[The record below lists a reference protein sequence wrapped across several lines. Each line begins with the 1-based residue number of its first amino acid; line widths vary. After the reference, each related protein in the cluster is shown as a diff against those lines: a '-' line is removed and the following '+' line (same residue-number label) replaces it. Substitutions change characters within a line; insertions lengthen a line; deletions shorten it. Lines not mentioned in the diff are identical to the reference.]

1 MAVGP
6 ACRRSPKACM
16 RTFRPDS
23 APSRKQGPGRRRG
36 RLRWLWHLRPARP
49 GHQKPAGKHSHALW
63 HGGLAAAAGGGCA
76 SLRPGRGPG
85 VAYGDRS
92 VGRGLHCLAELER
105 VDLLVVGSCRR
116 GPLGRVLCGSD
127 MLAALS
133 GAPCAVAIAPMGYAA
148 RAGGLSTIGV
158 GYDGSLES
166 EQGLLVARELAG
178 RHGSAV
184 KVLAVSSLQAIPYGE
199 SIPLNWLNPEKR
211 AMAEKLARLGG
222 LPDAEGEVPYGEPK
236 EELAAFAEQLDLLIV
251 GSRSHGHVGRL
262 VNGSVSRY
270 LAERARCPLLVVS
283 RSARKEAEADA
294 GAELV
299 ASPA

>member
-1 MAVGP
+1 MFMKVLVGIDVHAGGHDAVVLARQLAAPRAEITLAHVHVRGLP
-6 ACRRSPKACM
+6 YGDAHRRRS
-16 RTFRPDS
+16 
-23 APSRKQGPGRRRG
+23 AP
-36 RLRWLWHLRPARP
+36 AVRP
-49 GHQKPAGKHSHALW
+49 GAL
-63 HGGLAAAAGGGCA
+63 LERERDVA
-76 SLRPGRGPG
+76 SLDAPV

-92 VGRGLHCLAELER
+92 VGRGLHRLAELER

-133 GAPCAVAIAPMGYAA
+133 GAPCAVAIAPIGYAA
-148 RAGGLSTIGV
+148 RAGGLSAIGV

-178 RHGSAV
+178 RHGSRV

-199 SIPLNWLNPEKR
+199 SIPLNWLNAEKR
-211 AMAEKLARLGG
+211 TLAEKLARLGG
-222 LPDAEGEVPYGEPK
+222 LRGVEGEVTYGEPK
-236 EELAAFAEQLDLLIV
+236 DELAAFAEELDLLIV
-251 GSRSHGHVGRL
+251 GSRSYGPAGRL

-270 LAERARCPLLVVS
+270 LAERARCPLLVLP